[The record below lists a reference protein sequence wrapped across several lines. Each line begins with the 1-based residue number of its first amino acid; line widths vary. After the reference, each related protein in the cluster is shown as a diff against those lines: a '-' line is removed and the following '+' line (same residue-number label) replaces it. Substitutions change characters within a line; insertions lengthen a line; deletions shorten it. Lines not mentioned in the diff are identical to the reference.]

1 MKAVLPSSVSE
12 RLGRITG
19 GLVLSRWLQC
29 HFFNYWNMYNYLF
42 SSVALSSMRCNGF
55 THVYVRCFYFRGSYS
70 FLPFACCIYLFI
82 LKRLCLEWR
91 AADLFLLSGYLLL
104 QPTRV
109 LQSLSLFFIY
119 IYVALFVGP
128 WISTLF
134 KPNEKLYFWS
144 FRFIIYRLCFE

>member
-1 MKAVLPSSVSE
+1 MSTSDAFILEDLIHFYHLLAV
-12 RLGRITG
+12 
-19 GLVLSRWLQC
+19 
-29 HFFNYWNMYNYLF
+29 F
-42 SSVALSSMRCNGF
+42 
-55 THVYVRCFYFRGSYS
+55 
-70 FLPFACCIYLFI
+70 IYLFI